1 MLSGLPSPLQSRGD
15 LEPGVLMRQFRFS
28 PALPLT
34 APFTIGDGLIL
45 LAITTLVYAGA
56 RLAFHTPAVIAG
68 PEISLSPLA
77 LPWYCLLSVGRMA
90 AAYFLS
96 LLFSLFYGYAAARN
110 RTARSVLMPL
120 LDVLQS
126 VPILSFLPVVL
137 LSLSA
142 FLPQA
147 FAAEVAAIVLIFTS
161 QAWNMTFS
169 FYQSLTTIPSELRE
183 AAAVFRFDP
192 WLRFKTVELPCAAIG
207 LLWNSMMSWSGG
219 WFFLMAAEI
228 FHVGTRD
235 FRLPGL
241 GAYLQ
246 SAASKGDLTAV
257 LLGVITLVGVI
268 VLLDQLVW
276 RPLIAWT
283 DRFKMDMVEGDEP
296 PGSWFLD
303 LLSRA
308 WLVEQFGTRVWR
320 PFSERI
326 DQKFQRRTSE
336 IIASPERSAEA
347 GSSRLAMGILTAFLL
362 LATYGCYR
370 AATLLVTLPAS
381 AWVELGEGIVA
392 TFLRVSIALAI
403 TLLWTV
409 PVGVFIGTNRRLAN
423 VLQPIVQVIA
433 SIPATALF
441 PVVLLALLRVPGGLN
456 IAAVLLMLMGT
467 QWYLLFNV
475 IAGAAAI
482 PQDLRYTT
490 DLLRLASLDRWRTL
504 ILPALFPYIIT
515 GAITAS
521 GGAWNASIVAE
532 YVEFG
537 GRTHSIIGAG
547 SLIARATSTSEYAL
561 LLAATLALVLAV
573 VLINR
578 IFWRRL
584 YRLAEERY
592 RME

>member
-1 MLSGLPSPLQSRGD
+1 
-15 LEPGVLMRQFRFS
+15 MRQFRFS
-28 PALPLT
+28 PALPESP
-34 APFTIGDGLIL
+34 AFTRGDAVIL
-45 LAITTLVYAGA
+45 LGMAAILYTGT
-56 RLAFHTPAVIAG
+56 RLAFHAPAIISG
-68 PEISLSPLA
+68 PDISLSPLA
-77 LPWYCLLSVGRMA
+77 LPWYALLSVGRMA
-90 AAYFLS
+90 VAYFLS
-96 LLFSLFYGYAAARN
+96 LIFSLFYGYVAANNRNAR
-110 RTARSVLMPL
+110 TVLMPL

-126 VPILSFLPVVL
+126 VPILSFLPIVL

-142 FLPQA
+142 VLPQV
-147 FAAEVAAIVLIFTS
+147 FAAELAAIVLIFTS

-192 WLRFKTVELPCAAIG
+192 WLRFKTVEIPFAAIG

-228 FHVGTRD
+228 FHVGPRD

-246 SAASKGDLTAV
+246 TAANENNLHAV
-257 LLGVITLVGVI
+257 FLGLVTLVGVI
-268 VLLDQLVW
+268 VLLDQLLW

-296 PGSWFLD
+296 PGSWFRD

-308 WLVEQFGTRVWR
+308 WLVAQFGTHIWR
-320 PFSERI
+320 PFSEWVDRG
-326 DQKFQRRTSE
+326 FQRRARGV
-336 IIASPERSAEA
+336 IASPEVSAEA
-347 GSSRLAMGILTAFLL
+347 GSSRLVIGILTVLL
-362 LATYGCYR
+362 LVALYGSYR
-370 AATLLVTLPAS
+370 AAALLVTLPAS
-381 AWVELGEGIVA
+381 TWAELGKGIVA
-392 TFLRVSIALAI
+392 TFLRVTIALVI
-403 TLLWTV
+403 TLIWTI
-409 PVGVFIGTNRRLAN
+409 PVGFFIGTNRRLATI
-423 VLQPIVQVIA
+423 LQPIVQVVA

-441 PVVLLALLRVPGGLN
+441 PVVLLALLQVPGGLN

-490 DLLRLASLDRWRTL
+490 DLLRLSSLDRWRTL

-537 GRTHSIIGAG
+537 GRTHETLGVGA
-547 SLIARATSTSEYAL
+547 LIASATSTGDYAL
-561 LLAATLALVLAV
+561 LLAGTLALVVTV

-578 IFWRRL
+578 TFWRRL
-584 YRLAEERY
+584 YKLAEEHY

>member
-1 MLSGLPSPLQSRGD
+1 
-15 LEPGVLMRQFRFS
+15 MRQFRFS
-28 PALPLT
+28 PALPVKPL
-34 APFTIGDGLIL
+34 FTTGDAVIL
-45 LAITTLVYAGA
+45 LGIASILYVGV
-56 RLAFHTPAVIAG
+56 RLAFHAPRIIAG
-68 PEISLSPLA
+68 PDISLSPLA
-77 LPWYCLLSVGRMA
+77 LPWYAMLSVGRMA

-110 RTARSVLMPL
+110 RTARAVLMPL

-126 VPILSFLPVVL
+126 VPILSFLPIVL
-137 LSLSA
+137 LGLSA
-142 FLPQA
+142 VLPAA
-147 FAAEVAAIVLIFTS
+147 FAAELAAIVLIFTS

-169 FYQSLTTIPSELRE
+169 FYQSLTTIPGELRE

-192 WLRFKTVELPCAAIG
+192 WLRFKAVELPFAAIG

-228 FHVGTRD
+228 FHVGPRD

-241 GAYLQ
+241 GSYLQ
-246 SAASKGDLTAV
+246 TAANEGNLAAV
-257 LLGVITLVGVI
+257 FSGVLTLVGVI

-296 PGSWFLD
+296 PTSWFLD
-303 LLSRA
+303 LLSHS
-308 WLVEQFGTRVWR
+308 WLVEQFGARVWG
-320 PFSERI
+320 PFSEWV
-326 DQKFQRRTSE
+326 DVGFQRHTGGV
-336 IIASPERSAEA
+336 IVSPEPSAEA
-347 GSSRLAMGILTAFLL
+347 GRSRLTIGIAAAFLL
-362 LATYGCYR
+362 AALYGSYR
-370 AATLLVTLPAS
+370 AAALLVTLPAP
-381 AWVELGEGIVA
+381 AWAELGKGIVA
-392 TFLRVSIALAI
+392 TFLRVSVALAI
-403 TLLWTV
+403 TLIWTI
-409 PVGVFIGTNRRLAN
+409 PVGVFIGTNRRLAAI
-423 VLQPIVQVIA
+423 LQPIVQVVA

-441 PVVLLALLRVPGGLN
+441 PVVLLALLQVPGGLN

-490 DLLRLASLDRWRTL
+490 DLLRLSSLDRWRTL

-515 GAITAS
+515 GSISAS

-537 GRTHSIIGAG
+537 GRTHATIGAG
-547 SLIARATSTSEYAL
+547 ALIARATSTGDYAL
-561 LLAATLALVLAV
+561 LLASTLALVLTV

-578 IFWRRL
+578 TFWRRL
-584 YRLAEERY
+584 YKLAEERY

>member
-1 MLSGLPSPLQSRGD
+1 LNP
-15 LEPGVLMRQFRFS
+15 EWFIVRQFRFS
-28 PALPLT
+28 PALPETPAFTAGDVVIVLGLT
-34 APFTIGDGLIL
+34 TIL
-45 LAITTLVYAGA
+45 YAGA
-56 RLAFHTPAVIAG
+56 RLAFHAPAIIAG
-68 PEISLSPLA
+68 PDISLSPLA
-77 LPWYCLLSVGRMA
+77 LPWYALLSVGRMA

-110 RTARSVLMPL
+110 RTARTVLMPL

-126 VPILSFLPVVL
+126 VPILSFLPIVL

-142 FLPQA
+142 VLPQA
-147 FAAEVAAIVLIFTS
+147 FAAELAAIVLIFTS

-228 FHVGTRD
+228 FHVGPRD

-246 SAASKGDLTAV
+246 TAANENNLHAV
-257 LLGVITLVGVI
+257 FLGVVTLVGVI
-268 VLLDQLVW
+268 VLLDQFLW
-276 RPLIAWT
+276 RPLIAWS

-296 PGSWFLD
+296 PSSWFLD

-308 WLVEQFGTRVWR
+308 WLVEQFGTRIWG
-320 PFSERI
+320 PFSEWVETG
-326 DQKFQRRTSE
+326 FQRRARGVIEPPE
-336 IIASPERSAEA
+336 ILAET
-347 GSSRLAMGILTAFLL
+347 GSSRLAIGILTLL
-362 LATYGCYR
+362 SLVALYGSYR
-370 AATLLVTLPAS
+370 AAALLVTLPAS
-381 AWVELGEGIVA
+381 TWVELGKGIVA
-392 TFLRVSIALAI
+392 TFLRVTAALAI
-403 TLLWTV
+403 ALIWTI
-409 PVGVFIGTNRRLAN
+409 PLGVFIGTNRRLATF
-423 VLQPIVQVIA
+423 LQPIVQVVA

-441 PVVLLALLRVPGGLN
+441 PVVLLALLHFPGGLN
-456 IAAVLLMLMGT
+456 SAAVLLMLMGT

-490 DLLRLASLDRWRTL
+490 DLLRLSSFDRWRIL

-537 GRTHSIIGAG
+537 GQTHETLGVGA
-547 SLIARATSTSEYAL
+547 LIASATSLGNYAL
-561 LLAATLALVLAV
+561 LLAGTLALVVTV

-578 IFWRRL
+578 TFWRRL
-584 YRLAEERY
+584 YKLAEERY